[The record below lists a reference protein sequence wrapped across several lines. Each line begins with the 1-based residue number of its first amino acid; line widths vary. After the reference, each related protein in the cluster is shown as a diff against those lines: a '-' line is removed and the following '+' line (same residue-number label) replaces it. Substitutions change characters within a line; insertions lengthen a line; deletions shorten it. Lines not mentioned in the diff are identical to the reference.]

1 MNVGA
6 LNPAVTAY
14 IAKSAPFAKPIF
26 ERLRRLFHEAC
37 PEIEE
42 KIKWSCPSFEYK
54 GMVGGFAG
62 FKAHAAFGFWR
73 QDVLPDPE
81 GLFKTR
87 GAFGS
92 HLTDVSQL
100 PSDGILKQY
109 IRRAVEL
116 NEKGAPARFKS
127 KPKPPLKVPSYFM
140 AAVRKNKKAL
150 AAFNGFPPSHKREY
164 VDWVV
169 DAKQEVTRNKRLQ
182 TAIEW
187 MAQGKARNWK
197 YEKC

>member
-1 MNVGA
+1 MGA

-92 HLTDVSQL
+92 KLTDVSQL